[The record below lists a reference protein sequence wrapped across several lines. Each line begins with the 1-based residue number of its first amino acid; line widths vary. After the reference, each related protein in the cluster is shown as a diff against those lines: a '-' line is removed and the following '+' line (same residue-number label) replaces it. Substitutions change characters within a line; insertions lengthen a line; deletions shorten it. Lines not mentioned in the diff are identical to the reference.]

1 MKIRCR
7 LIGEEFCVD
16 LRCLCM
22 QSSFV
27 YSCEKVFSYA
37 LLGSTSLSYKALRID
52 VDPHFCGAMSS
63 ILCWSSIKMQLPESV
78 LDRY

>member
-1 MKIRCR
+1 
-7 LIGEEFCVD
+7 
-16 LRCLCM
+16 M

-37 LLGSTSLSYKALRID
+37 LLGSTSRSYKALRID